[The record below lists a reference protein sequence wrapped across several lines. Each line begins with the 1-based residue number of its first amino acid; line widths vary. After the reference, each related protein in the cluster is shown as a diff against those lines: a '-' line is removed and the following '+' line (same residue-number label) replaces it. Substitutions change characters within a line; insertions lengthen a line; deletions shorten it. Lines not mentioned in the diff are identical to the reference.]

1 MESTTTSLGVQEA
14 RRRLPE
20 LLERAAAGE
29 RFVIRRHQTPLAA
42 LMPLSGRAPSDPR
55 LRKQQI
61 QKLMNLQGSGRGYW
75 DAQQRQPARPA
86 PTPPSFVQPLQRQ
99 QRFNPQ
105 LLQPGSRVAIDGAA
119 LVAFLADAKGTGLYL
134 EPLMKGIA
142 SGHWTGVI
150 SCVSLMRVLE
160 GPLARGDEALAQRYA
175 QAFADPNHWLQIPPD
190 AAIVTAAARLRQQE
204 PQLPECSAIELAT
217 AIEAGA
223 AVLVSDQPALAQTG
237 QHPVISAL
245 RI

>member
-1 MESTTTSLGVQEA
+1 MELTTSLGVQEA

-42 LMPLSGRAPSDPR
+42 LTPLNGRAPSDPR
-55 LRKQQI
+55 LHQQQI
-61 QKLMNLQGSGRGYW
+61 QKLMALQGSGRGCW
-75 DAQQRQPARPA
+75 EAKQRQPARPA
-86 PTPPSFVQPLQRQ
+86 APPPTFVQPLQRQ
-99 QRFNPQ
+99 QPFNPQ

-142 SGHWTGVI
+142 AGYWTGVV
-150 SCVSLMRVLE
+150 SSVSLMRVLD
-160 GPLARGDEALAQRYA
+160 GPLACGDEALAQRYA
-175 QAFADPNHWLQIPPD
+175 QAFADPSHWLQIPAD
-190 AAIVTAAARLRQQE
+190 GSIVAAAARLRQQE
-204 PQLPECSAIELAT
+204 PQLPESSAIELAT
-217 AIEAGA
+217 AIQAGA
-223 AVLVSDQPALAQTG
+223 AVLVSDQPALAQTA
-237 QHPVISAL
+237 QHPVLSAL